1 MDRTADRL
9 DIIELLHRY
18 SWAMLDKDWTAW
30 QACFAEGA
38 HVDYTTAGGIA
49 GTPAEAAAWLETTMA
64 MFAITASQASNAV
77 VTFDGNDV
85 DDAAKVRSMYRMVMK
100 IDGGASAPTYMEA
113 QGAYADTMVRT
124 ADGWKLANRYEH
136 LFYVR

>member
-18 SWAMLDKDWTAW
+18 SWAMLDKDWVAW
-30 QACFAEGA
+30 QACFADGA

-49 GTPAEAAAWLETTMA
+49 GTPVEAAAWLEPTMS

-77 VTFDGNDV
+77 VTFDGDDV
-85 DDAAKVRSMYRMVMK
+85 DEAKVRSMYRMVMK
-100 IDGGASAPTYMEA
+100 IDGGDGAPTYMEA
-113 QGAYADTMVRT
+113 QGAYADTVVRT
-124 ADGWKLANRYEH
+124 ADGWKIADRYEH
-136 LFYVR
+136 LLYVR

>member
-1 MDRTADRL
+1 MDHTADRL
-9 DIIELLHRY
+9 EIIELLHRY
-18 SWAMLDKDWTAW
+18 SWAMLDKDWAAW
-30 QACFAEGA
+30 QACFSDGA

-64 MFAITASQASNAV
+64 MFAVTASQASNAV
-77 VTFDGNDV
+77 VTFDG
-85 DDAAKVRSMYRMVMK
+85 DDEARVRSMYRMVMK
-100 IDGGASAPTYMEA
+100 IDGGAGAPTYMEA

-124 ADGWKLANRYEH
+124 ADGWKLVNRYEH

>member
-18 SWAMLDKDWTAW
+18 SWAMLDKDWAAW

-49 GTPAEAAAWLETTMA
+49 GTPAEAAAWLE
-64 MFAITASQASNAV
+64 ND
-77 VTFDGNDV
+77 DGNVRHHRQSGLERGRDV
-85 DDAAKVRSMYRMVMK
+85 RGR
-100 IDGGASAPTYMEA
+100 
-113 QGAYADTMVRT
+113 R
-124 ADGWKLANRYEH
+124 
-136 LFYVR
+136 